1 MKTPAFFSI
10 LSLSRLLSA
19 GRQAFLFALGA
30 LLVFGL
36 AFAVPTNVAFAAT
49 ASPAQSNASLT
60 KAFQHDLSWLNVQQ
74 TNLGKANNVVA
85 VVQNLITQAD
95 NQSIDTT
102 ALASALNNFQ
112 SQLATALT
120 FHDSASA
127 VLSAHNGFDA
137 GGNVTDPVAA
147 TATVQ
152 AATSDLQ
159 NAHKDLV
166 AAMQYLIK
174 AVKNFAKA
182 NPTFFTKI
190 DGLTVSYLDEQ
201 AWLTG
206 QQANLN
212 KANTVVKNVQNLI
225 TVAQANNL
233 TTTLLS
239 DALSTFQTRLT
250 AAQASDTG
258 VAGILS
264 THAGF
269 DAGGN
274 VTDPSAAAATT
285 VNTARTGLQSA
296 HNSLVHSGDLLL
308 ALTLWHDTRHISSSS
323 PVVPAYKLAHQ
334 STQALYDSVKVELNS
349 HVQGLLDR
357 LNNLL
362 NVLSSEI

>member
-1 MKTPAFFSI
+1 MKTPGFFST
-10 LSLSRLLSA
+10 LSLSRLLST
-19 GRQAFLFALGA
+19 GRKAFLLALGA
-30 LLVFGL
+30 LLISGL
-36 AFAVPTNVAFAAT
+36 AFTVPTSQAFAAAPTPLMSST
-49 ASPAQSNASLT
+49 ALT
-60 KAFQHDLSWLNVQQ
+60 KAYQHDLTWLNLQQ
-74 TNLGKANNVVA
+74 TNLGKADAQVA

-102 ALASALNNFQ
+102 ALASALASYQ
-112 SQLATALT
+112 SRLATAQT

-127 VLSAHNGFDA
+127 VLSAHTGFDA

-174 AVKNFAKA
+174 SVKDFAKA

-201 AWLTG
+201 AWLTS

-212 KANTVVKNVQNLI
+212 KATTVVTNVQNLI
-225 TVAQANNL
+225 TAAQANSL

-239 DALSTFQTRLT
+239 KALSTFETRLT
-250 AAQASDTG
+250 GAQASGTAA
-258 VAGILS
+258 AGILS

-269 DAGGN
+269 DASGN
-274 VTDPSAAAATT
+274 VTDPTAAATT
-285 VNTARTGLQSA
+285 VNTARTNLQAA

-308 ALTLWHDTRHISSSS
+308 ALTLWHDTKHIPASS

-362 NVLSSEI
+362 NILSGEL

>member
-1 MKTPAFFSI
+1 MKTPAFFST

-19 GRQAFLFALGA
+19 GRQVFLLAFAA

-36 AFAVPTNVAFAAT
+36 AFTVPTTVAFAAT
-49 ASPAQSNASLT
+49 ASPALSNASLT
-60 KAFQHDLSWLNVQQ
+60 KAFQYDLPWLNEQQ
-74 TNLGKANNVVA
+74 TNLGKANDVIA
-85 VVQNLITQAD
+85 SVQNLITQAN

-102 ALASALNNFQ
+102 TLAGALADYQA
-112 SQLATALT
+112 QLSVART
-120 FHDSASA
+120 FHDSAST
-127 VLSAHNGFDA
+127 VLSSHNGFDA
-137 GGNVTDPVAA
+137 AGNVTDPVAA
-147 TATVQ
+147 AATVQ
-152 AATSDLQ
+152 AASSDLQ

-166 AAMQYLIK
+166 AAVQYLIK
-174 AVKNFAKA
+174 AVKSFAKA
-182 NPTFFTKI
+182 NPAFFNKI

-212 KANTVVKNVQNLI
+212 LANTVVTNVHNLI
-225 TVAQANNL
+225 TVALANNL

-250 AAQASDTG
+250 TAQASDSAA
-258 VAGILS
+258 AGILS

-269 DAGGN
+269 DASGN
-274 VTDPSAAAATT
+274 ITDPSAAATT
-285 VNTARTGLQSA
+285 VNTARTGLQAA

-308 ALTLWHDTRHISSSS
+308 ALTVWHDTRHISSSS
-323 PVVPAYKLAHQ
+323 PVIPAYKLAHQ
-334 STQALYDSVKVELNS
+334 STEALYDSVKVELNS

-362 NVLSSEI
+362 NVLSSEL

>member
-1 MKTPAFFSI
+1 MKTPALFST

-36 AFAVPTNVAFAAT
+36 AFTVPTSVAFAAT
-49 ASPAQSNASLT
+49 ASPALSNASLT
-60 KAFQHDLSWLNVQQ
+60 KVFQHDLSWLNVQQ
-74 TNLGKANNVVA
+74 TNLGKANDLVA
-85 VVQNLITQAD
+85 VVQNLITQAN
-95 NQSIDTT
+95 NQSINTT
-102 ALASALNNFQ
+102 ALAGALADYQ
-112 SQLATALT
+112 AQLSVAQT

-137 GGNVTDPVAA
+137 GGNVIDPVAA

-166 AAMQYLIK
+166 AAMQYFIE
-174 AVKNFAKA
+174 AVKSFAKA
-182 NPTFFTKI
+182 NPIFFNKI

-212 KANTVVKNVQNLI
+212 KANIVVTNVQNLI

-233 TTTLLS
+233 TTALLS
-239 DALSTFQTRLT
+239 DVLSTFQARLT
-250 AAQASDTG
+250 AAQGSDTAA
-258 VAGILS
+258 AGILS

-269 DAGGN
+269 DDSGN
-274 VTDPSAAAATT
+274 VTDPATAAIT
-285 VNTARTGLQSA
+285 VNTARTDLQAA
-296 HNSLVHSGDLLL
+296 HNSLVKSGDLLL
-308 ALTLWHDTRHISSSS
+308 ALTLWRDTKNISASS

-334 STQALYDSVKVELNS
+334 STQVLYDSVKVELNS

-362 NVLSSEI
+362 NVLSSEL